1 MRFVIEAACGCHIGN
16 IRKTNEDNFYFEEK
30 CLAANQNGLRN
41 PVSFERPLTSG
52 LCLAVFD
59 GMGGE
64 QYGEVASFIAARRAS
79 RLRIPRDAGEV
90 LPYFCQKANR
100 EICDFAAK
108 NGVSSTGTT
117 AAMLLFTK
125 KRIHLC
131 NIGDSKIFR
140 LRKGKLE
147 QLSVDHL
154 CVAPFGAKPALS
166 QNLGLPPEESV
177 IEPFFLKLGYTVGD
191 LYLLCSDG
199 LTDMVPTEEIEKTLS
214 SLPLKS
220 AAQRLLEQALE
231 GGGKDNTTVMLCK
244 IEKEPWRLFHR
255 KPLEKREE

>member
-1 MRFVIEAACGCHIGN
+1 MGYRILYSCVSHPGKVRRINQDNYLCGGQYMPSDGSGSD
-16 IRKTNEDNFYFEEK
+16 KLLQGV
-30 CLAANQNGLRN
+30 CLPPAN
-41 PVSFERPLTSG
+41 PLFG
-52 LCLAVFD
+52 VFD